1 MEPSHDVPAA
11 LEDLLEAVRRAA
23 GSGDAEHTLEALTA
37 LRRAREELTLL
48 EPTLIAAAREQGVS
62 WSRLAP
68 ALGVTSRQ
76 AAERRFLRLRP
87 HADADA
93 GLTREQRVQAA
104 RDRRAGDRAV
114 ATWARANAAEL
125 RRLAGQISALTDLS
139 STGRRHGRSLHAAL
153 TTDDPAQL
161 IDPLGDVS
169 GHLGDHTTLAAQVDA
184 VGRTVSRVRRET
196 QRSRDAAP
204 AHS

>member
-1 MEPSHDVPAA
+1 MEQSHDAAAA
-11 LEDLLEAVRRAA
+11 LDELLEAVRRAA
-23 GSGDAEHTLEALTA
+23 GAGDAEYTLEALSA
-37 LRRAREELTLL
+37 LRRTREELALL
-48 EPTLIAAAREQGVS
+48 EPVLIAAAREQGAS
-62 WSRLAP
+62 WARLAP

-87 HADADA
+87 HADAD
-93 GLTREQRVQAA
+93 LTREQRVQAA
-104 RDRRAGDRAV
+104 RDRRAADRAV

-139 STGRRHGRSLHAAL
+139 STGRRHGRTLHAAL

-169 GHLGDHTTLAAQVDA
+169 GHLGDHTALAAQVDA
-184 VGRTVSRVRRET
+184 VGRRVSRVRRET
-196 QRSRDAAP
+196 QRSRDAA
-204 AHS
+204 SGQS

>member
-1 MEPSHDVPAA
+1 MGQRHDVAAA
-11 LEDLLEAVRRAA
+11 LDALLEAVRRTA
-23 GSGDAEHTLEALTA
+23 GSDDAEHTLKALSA
-37 LRRAREELTLL
+37 LRRAREELAVL
-48 EPTLIAAAREQGVS
+48 EPVLIAAAREQGAS
-62 WSRLAP
+62 WARLAP

-87 HADADA
+87 DADA

-169 GHLGDHTTLAAQVDA
+169 GHLGDHAALAAQVDA
-184 VGRTVSRVRRET
+184 VGRRVSRVRRET
-196 QRSRDAAP
+196 QRSRDAA
-204 AHS
+204 AGHS